1 MHNCPQCNSE
11 NTQKFTMI
19 YKEHSIEGS
28 SNFSGTQTGT
38 YSSST
43 SYGGYFGNFT
53 GKSDFQS
60 QSHLAKQCSPPEKP
74 YPSVFFHLFALLAG
88 FNIIEQLNITRDDS
102 LTTIFIFLFSS
113 IGIVY
118 IIRYFLWSKY
128 LWKEYNKDLSKW
140 KRSWLCL
147 KCGESF
153 LD

>member
-1 MHNCPQCNSE
+1 MV
-11 NTQKFTMI
+11 

-38 YSSST
+38 YSSSI
-43 SYGGYFGNFT
+43 SYGEYNGKFL

-60 QSHLAKQCSPPEKP
+60 QSRLARQCSPPKKP
-74 YPSVFFHLFALLAG
+74 YPSIFFHIFALIGG
-88 FNIIEQLNITRDDS
+88 FWLLVQLDKILPNTTLGNIIESLMDDS
-102 LTTIFIFLFSS
+102 PRIVTTIFIVVS

-118 IIRYFLWSKY
+118 IIRYFLWSRY
-128 LWKEYNKDLSKW
+128 LWKKYNKALSKW

-147 KCGESF
+147 KCGKSF